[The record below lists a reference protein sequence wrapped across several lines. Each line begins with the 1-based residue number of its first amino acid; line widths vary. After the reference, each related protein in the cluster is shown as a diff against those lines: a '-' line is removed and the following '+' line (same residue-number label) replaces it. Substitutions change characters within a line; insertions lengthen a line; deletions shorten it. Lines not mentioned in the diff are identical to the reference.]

1 MCIMN
6 YKNTVAILLFIYI
19 ILIIMYIYTKK
30 EEYFENYEIIP
41 KYVINLDRSKDRYRS
56 IQKQTKEMNI
66 KNWNRFNGVDGGT
79 YKLSDIEKSMFKNAR
94 FDYKISRGVAG
105 CALSHFYVWELMTK
119 NNIKECIVL
128 EDDIIFSTD
137 FNKEINIL
145 LEDKSDFDV
154 IYLYNTMNN
163 DHRDQLRNEI
173 MHYNKLRWYGCG
185 TVGYYI
191 NLKAAKYLVDIIK
204 SNGFRKEVD
213 WEMYSHLNKIKIG
226 MLKYPI
232 LKHADMKSV
241 IKENNID

>member
-6 YKNTVAILLFIYI
+6 YKSTVIMLLYIYILLIT
-19 ILIIMYIYTKK
+19 LCIYTKK

-41 KYVINLDRSKDRYRS
+41 KYVINLDKSKDRYSS
-56 IQKQTKEMNI
+56 ILKQTKYLNI
-66 KNWNRFNGVDGGT
+66 KNWYRFSGIDGSM
-79 YKLSDIEKSMFKNAR
+79 YKLTDNEKSMFRNAD
-94 FDYKISRGVAG
+94 FDYKISRGIAG
-105 CALSHFYVWELMTK
+105 CALSHFYVWKLMTT

-128 EDDIIFSTD
+128 EDDIIFSND

-163 DHRDQLRNEI
+163 DPRDQLRNEI
-173 MHYNKLRWYGCG
+173 IHYNKLKWHGCG
-185 TVGYYI
+185 AVGYYI
-191 NLKAAKYLVDIIK
+191 NIKAAKYLVDIIK
-204 SNGFRKEVD
+204 SNGFRRGID
-213 WEMYSHLNKIKIG
+213 WEMYEHLNKIKIG

-232 LKHADMKSV
+232 LKHSGVKSV